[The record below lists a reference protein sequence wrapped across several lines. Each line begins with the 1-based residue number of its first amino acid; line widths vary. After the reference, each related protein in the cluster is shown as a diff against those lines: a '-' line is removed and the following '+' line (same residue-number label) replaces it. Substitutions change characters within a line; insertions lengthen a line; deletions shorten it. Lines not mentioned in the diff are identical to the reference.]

1 MRVITGL
8 ENGQG
13 VYFNLFSQLFSKD
26 NVYDMALDAVSALID
41 VLVHIRIPHGPGRLK
56 KQKKGEGVLRG

>member
-1 MRVITGL
+1 MTGL

-13 VYFNLFSQLFSKD
+13 VYCNLFSKD
-26 NVYDMALDAVSALID
+26 NVYDMALDAVSALTE